1 MSRAA
6 EFLRTLC
13 YIDGGILLFTT
24 VLRLN
29 QGDMNALFIVIPA
42 LLSFAAGRY
51 YTTDKDYVSFW
62 SLLISGGLGYVMLIN
77 QNPYYPDP
85 VGTVLM
91 KFLLLAFPQTVILI
105 LTIKIKGLILYP
117 KDEPVIQATALFS
130 PDKVIKPVS
139 SIGHHD
145 VFISHAQAD
154 KPIADAV
161 CAQLEASNIRCWIAP
176 RDVPPG
182 KDFPEAIIEG
192 IEGSRVMVLI
202 FSSHSNNSK
211 HVIRELTSA
220 VNKGLII
227 VPLRIENITPSKSM
241 EYLITVP
248 HWLDALT
255 PPLEQHLEHLA
266 VRIGHIL
273 SDTTGMNNEKKR

>member
-42 LLSFAAGRY
+42 LLSFVAGRFY
-51 YTTDKDYVSFW
+51 STDKEYISFW
-62 SLLISGGLGYVMLIN
+62 SLLISGGLGYVMLFN

-117 KDEPVIQATALFS
+117 KDESVIQAKAPFS
-130 PDKVIKPVS
+130 LGKDTKPVS
-139 SIGHHD
+139 PISHHD

-161 CAQLEASNIRCWIAP
+161 CARLEASNIRCWIAP

-192 IEGSRVMVLI
+192 IEASRVMVLI
-202 FSSHSNNSK
+202 FSAHSNNSK

-220 VNKGLII
+220 VSKGLTI
-227 VPLRIENITPSKSM
+227 VPLRIEDVIPSKSM
-241 EYLITVP
+241 EYLIGLP

-255 PPLEQHLEHLA
+255 PPLEQHVERL
-266 VRIGHIL
+266 VIRISHIL
-273 SDTTGMNNEKKR
+273 SDTEDVLQ